1 MVIVQQRW
9 RHQSAML
16 RAVRTGDLTSLVP
29 LLDAGMDCDQTF
41 FVGGWRRPSLCL
53 ALELGHVEIVTEL
66 CRRRCSVSI
75 LDHGGLTPLHLAS
88 SLGLT
93 EIVEVLLRNRADVDS
108 VMTDTGETA
117 LHLATAGSYHHTVRV
132 LLEKGATADKQNKEG
147 RTSLMYAAKQGSQE
161 IVVTLLEFG
170 ARRDLRDISGNTA
183 LLLYSHSRDI
193 SLRLLDLLSS
203 PSMVNL
209 PNKAGWWPLV
219 ALLSSDHEN
228 KKEALLCLLNRG
240 GDSELKTKTWPG
252 PLYVSLL
259 RGDKDLANILLRGG
273 SECNLTT
280 SQR

>member
-1 MVIVQQRW
+1 
-9 RHQSAML
+9 
-16 RAVRTGDLTSLVP
+16 
-29 LLDAGMDCDQTF
+29 
-41 FVGGWRRPSLCL
+41 
-53 ALELGHVEIVTEL
+53 
-66 CRRRCSVSI
+66 
-75 LDHGGLTPLHLAS
+75 
-88 SLGLT
+88 
-93 EIVEVLLRNRADVDS
+93 
-108 VMTDTGETA
+108 
-117 LHLATAGSYHHTVRV
+117 
-132 LLEKGATADKQNKEG
+132 
-147 RTSLMYAAKQGSQE
+147 MYAAKQGSQE